1 MLSRNESLVRYS
13 WQNMKNIL
21 LVCSAGMST
30 SLLAYRMERAAEG
43 IGLNCRVEAHP
54 VSELSEY
61 CLEADILMMGPQD
74 RFLLKNVKA
83 TCPSKPIVVID
94 PRDYGAM
101 NGEKVLE
108 KARKEI
114 KKFYF

>member
-1 MLSRNESLVRYS
+1 MGG
-13 WQNMKNIL
+13 NMFIL
-21 LVCSAGMST
+21 LVYSTDGMST

-43 IGLNCRVEAHP
+43 IGLDCRVEAHP

-61 CLEADILMMGPQD
+61 CLEADIFMMGPQD

-108 KARKEI
+108 KAKKEI